1 MADAGDDDCLLLLVL
16 LEVALLGELTALE
29 DCLRLNTAAVMSNM
43 ICRYQCV
50 CSESEK
56 EEMRDDKRRYSSEC
70 LAV

>member
-1 MADAGDDDCLLLLVL
+1 MADAGDEDCLLLHVP

-43 ICRYQCV
+43 IRKYRCV

-56 EEMRDDKRRYSSEC
+56 EDDKRRYSSEC